1 MNAAFYPHARRPRE
15 RLHHYGR
22 GSLSDAELLALL
34 LQTGVK
40 GRSALDLAGD
50 LLGRYPDLAS
60 LLATDP
66 TELCRQPGVG
76 PAQAAR
82 LAATW
87 ELYQRV
93 LVRELCT
100 REVLGSSAAT
110 RKYLLARFH
119 GSRNE
124 AFVCVF
130 LTSQNHV
137 IGLEELFRGTID
149 GAAVYP
155 REVVTRC
162 IHHNAAAVIFAH
174 NHPSGVAE
182 PSQADIS
189 ITRKLIAALATIDV
203 RVLDHLVVGY
213 GEVVSL
219 AERGLL

>member
-1 MNAAFYPHARRPRE
+1 MNTAFDPTNQQPRV
-15 RLHHYGR
+15 RLHCYGA
-22 GSLSDAELLALL
+22 GKLSDAELLALL
-34 LQTGVK
+34 LQNGVK
-40 GRSALDLAGD
+40 GKPVLVLAQD
-50 LLGRYPDLAS
+50 LLSRHTELAS
-60 LLATDP
+60 LLAADP
-66 TELCRQPGVG
+66 VRLRKDYGIG

-82 LAATW
+82 LAAAW

-93 LVRELCT
+93 LLTDMCK

-110 RKYLLARFH
+110 RKYLQARFL
-119 GSRNE
+119 GSENE
-124 AFVCVF
+124 AFVCLF
-130 LTSQNHV
+130 LSSQYHV
-137 IGLEELFRGTID
+137 LGLEELFRGTID

-162 IHHNAAAVIFAH
+162 IRHNAASVIFAH

-182 PSQADIS
+182 PSQADVS